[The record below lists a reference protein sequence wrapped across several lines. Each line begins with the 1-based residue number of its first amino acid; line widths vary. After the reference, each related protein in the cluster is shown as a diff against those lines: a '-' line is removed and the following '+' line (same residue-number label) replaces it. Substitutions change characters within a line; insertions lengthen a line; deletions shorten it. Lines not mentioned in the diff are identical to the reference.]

1 MFVVISG
8 ASGSGKSEY
17 AESQA
22 VGLSNKDNTQLVY
35 IATMMAFDEEAR
47 AKIKRHR
54 LMRKD
59 KGFATIECFYGLKG
73 VKLNSNCTV
82 LLDCMSNLVA
92 NEMFNENGAGQQ
104 TVFEVMTGI
113 DNILTQAKNVVI
125 VTNEVF
131 SDGCEYDDTTLRY
144 IAYLGSI
151 NKEMAKKADVVTEVV
166 YGIPINYKVNSI

>member
-1 MFVVISG
+1 
-8 ASGSGKSEY
+8 
-17 AESQA
+17 
-22 VGLSNKDNTQLVY
+22 
-35 IATMMAFDEEAR
+35 
-47 AKIKRHR
+47 
-54 LMRKD
+54 
-59 KGFATIECFYGLKG
+59 
-73 VKLNSNCTV
+73 
-82 LLDCMSNLVA
+82 
-92 NEMFNENGAGQQ
+92 MFNENGAGQQ

-131 SDGCEYDDTTLRY
+131 SDGCEYDDNTLRY